1 MDNGQL
7 KKAATQNRIWIC
19 SIRTTGTYVSSK
31 SNPIVEN
38 KRLRLVLGNITFRV
52 IFDGDPV

>member
-7 KKAATQNRIWIC
+7 KKAATQNRIWIY
-19 SIRTTGTYVSSK
+19 SIRMTGTYVSSK